1 MLPPPILILT
11 GPSGAGK
18 SSILDLLVKQK
29 PFPFRKFVTSTT
41 RPKRPGERHG
51 KDYWFMTEK
60 EFVTREAQGDFFES
74 ATVYGNHY
82 GSLRETMEELLTKRL
97 PILITL
103 DVQGM
108 KTVKRLYAN
117 AYVIFIDAPQASL
130 IHRLEKRSTDPKEL
144 KKRNQK
150 IAIEEK
156 AKQFA
161 DIIIENKDGKL
172 PQTLA
177 SVTRHIQAYLKKRQ
191 NSAQ

>member
-29 PFPFRKFVTSTT
+29 PFPFRKFVTSTS
-41 RPKRPGERHG
+41 RAKRPGERHG

-60 EFVTREAQGDFFES
+60 EFVTREAQGNFFES

-82 GSLRETMEELLTKRL
+82 GSLRETMEGLLTKRL

-117 AYVIFIDAPQASL
+117 AYVVFIDAPQASL
-130 IHRLEKRSTDPKEL
+130 VHRLEKRSTDPKEL

-150 IAIEEK
+150 LAAEEK
-156 AKQFA
+156 AQQFA

-172 PQTLA
+172 EETYRKIVKALEDRIR
-177 SVTRHIQAYLKKRQ
+177 TK
-191 NSAQ
+191 N